1 MKRDIIINNQKYV
14 KSPFLDDLYYNLNS
28 YSENSQ
34 KFEGG
39 KWNNNYYHIY
49 RHNQKFYKIEIE
61 HDLNENQIV
70 LTSCYEVQ
78 PIIESHVVYKR
89 I

>member
-1 MKRDIIINNQKYV
+1 MNKETIRIKVENKDLCEEIIQYGI
-14 KSPFLDDLYYNLNS
+14 LT

-34 KFEGG
+34 KFESD
-39 KWNNNYYHIY
+39 KWNNSYYRIY
-49 RHNQKFYKIEIE
+49 RHNQKFYRIEVE
-61 HDLNENQIV
+61 FDLNKNQII
-70 LTSCYEVQ
+70 LTNCYEVQ

>member
-1 MKRDIIINNQKYV
+1 MNKETVGIKVENKDFCEEIIQYGI
-14 KSPFLDDLYYNLNS
+14 LT

-39 KWNNNYYHIY
+39 KWNNCYYHIY
-49 RHNQKFYKIEIE
+49 RHNQKFYKIEMVY
-61 HDLNENQIV
+61 DLNENRIV
-70 LTSCYEVQ
+70 LTNCYEVQ

-89 I
+89 V

>member
-1 MKRDIIINNQKYV
+1 MNKETIRIKIENK
-14 KSPFLDDLYYNLNS
+14 DLCEEIVRYGILT

-39 KWNNNYYHIY
+39 KWNNNHYHIY
-49 RHNQKFYKIEIE
+49 RHNQKFYKIEIKY
-61 HDLNENQIV
+61 DLNENQIV

>member
-1 MKRDIIINNQKYV
+1 MNKETVGIKVENKSLCEEIIRYGI
-14 KSPFLDDLYYNLNS
+14 LT

-39 KWNNNYYHIY
+39 EWNNCYYHIY

-61 HDLNENQIV
+61 YDLNENRIV
-70 LTSCYEVQ
+70 LTNCYEVQ

-89 I
+89 V

>member
-1 MKRDIIINNQKYV
+1 MNKETIRIKVGNKDLCEEIIQYGI
-14 KSPFLDDLYYNLNS
+14 LT

-39 KWNNNYYHIY
+39 KWNNNHYHIY
-49 RHNQKFYKIEIE
+49 RHNKKFYKIEIE

>member
-1 MKRDIIINNQKYV
+1 MNKETIRIKVENKDLCEEIIQYGI
-14 KSPFLDDLYYNLNS
+14 LT

>member
-1 MKRDIIINNQKYV
+1 MNKETVEIKVKNKSLCEEIIQYGI
-14 KSPFLDDLYYNLNS
+14 LT

-39 KWNNNYYHIY
+39 KWNNYFYHIY
-49 RHNQKFYKIEIE
+49 RHNQKLYKIELE
-61 HDLNENQIV
+61 YGLNEDQIV
-70 LTSCYEVQ
+70 LVNCYEVQ

-89 I
+89 V